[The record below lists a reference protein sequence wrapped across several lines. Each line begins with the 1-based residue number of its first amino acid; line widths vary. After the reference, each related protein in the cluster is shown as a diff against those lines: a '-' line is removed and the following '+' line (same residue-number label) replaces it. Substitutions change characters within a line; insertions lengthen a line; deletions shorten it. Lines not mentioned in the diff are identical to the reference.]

1 MEFLL
6 SSVLC
11 SPTRSM
17 KLEWQMDD
25 SHVADTWNGFYKILS
40 GMKRAEKTCFIHC
53 AKFIVSFILLEFHKF
68 LSVTWSMSI
77 CKSNLMLH
85 WLNKDVTIFYAHQR
99 LLRCQAQDILTG
111 PVRLD
116 EIQTRNW
123 RPKLMPSSESWALS
137 EAAAQMHSL
146 TWVLA
151 VTFRNS
157 HSQVYYGNHSRAFP
171 KGREYC
177 FLSNIQ

>member
-1 MEFLL
+1 
-6 SSVLC
+6 
-11 SPTRSM
+11 
-17 KLEWQMDD
+17 MDD
-25 SHVADTWNGFYKILS
+25 SHGADTWNGFYEILS

-68 LSVTWSMSI
+68 LSVTWSMST

-116 EIQTRNW
+116 EIQTCDW
-123 RPKLMPSSESWALS
+123 RPKLS
-137 EAAAQMHSL
+137 HSQRVGL
-146 TWVLA
+146 WVKWQLRCPPWPGSFLA
-151 VTFRNS
+151 VAFRNS

-171 KGREYC
+171 KGREYR

>member
-1 MEFLL
+1 
-6 SSVLC
+6 
-11 SPTRSM
+11 
-17 KLEWQMDD
+17 MDD
-25 SHVADTWNGFYKILS
+25 SHGADTWNGFYEILS

-111 PVRLD
+111 PVRLV
-116 EIQTRNW
+116 EIQTCDW
-123 RPKLMPSSESWALS
+123 RPKLC
-137 EAAAQMHSL
+137 
-146 TWVLA
+146 
-151 VTFRNS
+151 
-157 HSQVYYGNHSRAFP
+157 HSQRVGLWVKWQLRCTPWPGSLLLLLEISILKSIMATTQEH
-171 KGREYC
+171 
-177 FLSNIQ
+177 FLKAENIASFLIFNRSIFDE